1 MVRRYG
7 FTEGTVLAKPI
18 VEFYLK
24 DDDLDDPLMIAEHA
38 VALGVA
44 SMDELAVLK
53 SRAEAINNVL
63 KSFCRQT
70 AQAC

>member
-38 VALGVA
+38 VALGLLQWT
-44 SMDELAVLK
+44 SWLFLNRGPRPSTM
-53 SRAEAINNVL
+53 
-63 KSFCRQT
+63 C
-70 AQAC
+70 